1 MGELDEKL
9 VEKSESQS
17 GSVLWNSFRRLSLYF
32 SYVYSMYEASAT
44 PLVDLVSVNSSL
56 GRPVAFSMLPVS
68 SDKAQ

>member
-32 SYVYSMYEASAT
+32 SYLYSMYEASAT
-44 PLVDLVSVNSSL
+44 PLVRLGVSQFVTRTSRCILNAP
-56 GRPVAFSMLPVS
+56 RFIR
-68 SDKAQ
+68 